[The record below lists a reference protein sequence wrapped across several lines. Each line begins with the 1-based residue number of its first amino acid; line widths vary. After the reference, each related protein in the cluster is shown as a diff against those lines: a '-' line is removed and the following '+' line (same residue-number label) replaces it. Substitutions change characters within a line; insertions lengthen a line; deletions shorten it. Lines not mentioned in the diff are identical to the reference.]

1 MKMTLSE
8 REVGENPTRT
18 RRCDGHFLLRI
29 DPLNGTSLFQTLER
43 EDEISSRPEPED
55 RPAGNVT
62 LDAMCIG
69 RARFLL
75 VLAKQ
80 GR

>member
-18 RRCDGHFLLRI
+18 RRCDGLLLLPI
-29 DPLNGTSLFQTLER
+29 DPLNGTSLFRCAKR
-43 EDEISSRPEPED
+43 EDEIRSSPEPED

-69 RARFLL
+69 RARILL
-75 VLAKQ
+75 VLAYQ